1 LMDQMMKANQEL
13 VNMEVHVD
21 DVNGRPTITSFKVLK

>member
-1 LMDQMMKANQEL
+1 MDQITKANQGL
-13 VNMEVHVD
+13 VNMEVNVE